1 MRLTATI
8 LTALLLSAGP
18 TAARDP
24 LTGTIESFFGG
35 YRPAPPPVGGD
46 CRELAAAIG
55 PEATWFGTFSGKR
68 RLANERFQAF
78 GAQACFDREADCR
91 VWQQRAINYA
101 DGQSGSPAAAAAP
114 RGDISARRL
123 QSALGWERGTASGS
137 GGMALR

>member
-8 LTALLLSAGP
+8 HAALLLSAGP
-18 TAARDP
+18 AAARDP

-46 CRELAAAIG
+46 CGAVAAAIG

-68 RLANERFQAF
+68 RLPNERFQAF

-101 DGQSGSPAAAAAP
+101 DGPIGFTSCRRGAP
-114 RGDISARRL
+114 RGFFR
-123 QSALGWERGTASGS
+123 
-137 GGMALR
+137 